1 MTSSATCPRRPLRI
15 AVVPP
20 YRRPSEETGLDATV
34 PPDLHARLRPRLVPR
49 PRNEALY
56 ARARQEGLTE
66 LQARVL
72 AGRLAD
78 YAGELAPLISPSLRY
93 LEHPERLADGRRAA
107 ERIAQAVVDGEH
119 IGILTDYDV
128 DGITSHVVI
137 RRTLVELFGVP
148 ESRLHSLIGHRI
160 HDGYGISLPLVERTL
175 ALAPRPSLVITA
187 DCGSS
192 DEPRIARLAAEGIDV
207 VVSDHHALPL
217 GGPPASAHAV
227 VNPTRDDCRYP
238 DATIAGCMVAWL
250 VMSLARQVLIEW
262 GALPAATPKLSPW
275 LSYVALGTVAD
286 CVSLG
291 ASPANRAVVS
301 QGLTLINRMDAACWR
316 AMAARLGEDSVPFDA
331 ETLAFQMG
339 PRINARSRLDDP
351 YAALHFMLAADD
363 ATAARHLE
371 TLDRDNQSRKAIE
384 AEMAEAAKALA
395 LPAVVADEPAIVV
408 FLEEGHPGVQGI
420 VASRLVQAF
429 GRAALV
435 LTPAAQPGMLTGS
448 GRSIE
453 ALHLRD
459 ALQRTFELAP
469 EALPRFGGHRG
480 AAGVGVVHERLGEF
494 RAAFLR
500 AVGEQLGECELGP
513 RLLTDGELTPSQLDL
528 ATLDEL
534 EALGP
539 YGREFD
545 APLFAGEFLV
555 ESLRPVGADGSHLML
570 MLSAGATS
578 LKAIWF
584 RALTPGE
591 LPAFGV
597 GARLRCAYKL
607 NRNRWRGRESLQ
619 LMVEHAEP
627 LDG

>member
-1 MTSSATCPRRPLRI
+1 MTDPI
-15 AVVPP
+15 
-20 YRRPSEETGLDATV
+20 
-34 PPDLHARLRPRLVPR
+34 DLHARLKPRLLLR

-56 ARARQEGLTE
+56 ARALAEGLTE

-78 YAGELAPLISPSLRY
+78 YDGELAPLTQPSLRY

-175 ALAPRPSLVITA
+175 RLKPRPSLVITA

-192 DEPRIARLAAEGIDV
+192 DEPRIARLKAAGIDV
-207 VVSDHHALPL
+207 VVSDHHALPVE
-217 GGPPASAHAV
+217 GPPASAHAV
-227 VNPTRDDCRYP
+227 VNPTRNDCQYP
-238 DATIAGCMVAWL
+238 DRTIAGCMVAWL
-250 VMSLARQVLIEW
+250 VMSLTRSVLIEW
-262 GALPAATPKLSPW
+262 GAIPEATPKLSAW
-275 LSYVALGTVAD
+275 LAYVALGTVAD

-291 ASPANRAVVS
+291 ASPTNRAVVS
-301 QGLTLINRMDAACWR
+301 HGLTLINRMEAACWR
-316 AMAARLGEDSVPFDA
+316 AMAARLGEDSVPFSA

-363 ATAARHLE
+363 TTAIRHLQ
-371 TLDRDNQSRKAIE
+371 TLDDDNQSRKAIE
-384 AEMAEAAKALA
+384 AEMVEEARALA
-395 LPAVVADEPAIVV
+395 LSQLETDQPALVI
-408 FLEEGHPGVQGI
+408 FLDSGHPGVQGI
-420 VASRLVQAF
+420 VASRLVQSY
-429 GRAALV
+429 GRPALV
-435 LTPAAQPGMLTGS
+435 LTPAAAPGMLTGS

-480 AAGVGVVHERLGEF
+480 AAGVGVPVEQLETF
-494 RAAFLR
+494 QAAFLQ
-500 AVGEQLGECELGP
+500 AVGEQLGGTELYP
-513 RLLTDGELTPSQLDL
+513 HVLTDGALTPEQFQL
-528 ATLDEL
+528 ATLLEL

-545 APLFAGEFLV
+545 APLFDGEFLV
-555 ESLRPVGADGSHLML
+555 ESMRSVGADGTHLSMH
-570 MLSAGATS
+570 LSTGATS

-591 LPAFGV
+591 LPPFNMGD
-597 GARLRCAYKL
+597 RLRCAYRL
-607 NRNRWRGRESLQ
+607 NRNRWRGQESLQ
-619 LMVEHAEP
+619 LMVEYAEP
-627 LDG
+627 LNSGSSR

>member
-1 MTSSATCPRRPLRI
+1 MDVI
-15 AVVPP
+15 
-20 YRRPSEETGLDATV
+20 V
-34 PPDLHARLRPRLVPR
+34 PPDLHARLKPRLLPR
-49 PRNEALY
+49 PRNAALY

-72 AGRLAD
+72 AGRLVAYEGD
-78 YAGELAPLISPSLRY
+78 LAPLVSPSLRY

-107 ERIAQAVVDGEH
+107 ERIARAVVDGEH

-148 ESRLHSLIGHRI
+148 EAKLHSLIGHRI

-175 ALAPRPSLVITA
+175 ALEPRPSLVITA

-192 DEPRIARLAAEGIDV
+192 DEPRIARLCASGIDV

-217 GGPPASAHAV
+217 EGPPASAFAC
-227 VNPTRDDCRYP
+227 VNPTRDDCTYP

-250 VMSLARQVLIEW
+250 VMSLSRQVLIEW
-262 GALPAATPKLSPW
+262 GALPSATPKLSPW

-301 QGLTLINRMDAACWR
+301 HGLTLINRMEAACWR
-316 AMAARLGEDSVPFDA
+316 TMAARLGEDSVPFDA

-363 ATAARHLE
+363 AVAARHLE
-371 TLDRDNQSRKAIE
+371 TLDQDNQSRKAIE
-384 AEMAEAAKALA
+384 AEMAEEAKALA
-395 LPAVVADEPAIVV
+395 LPALAADEPVLVV
-408 FLEEGHPGVQGI
+408 FLEDGHPGVQGI
-420 VASRLVQAF
+420 VASRLVQAY
-429 GRAALV
+429 GRPALV
-435 LTPAAQPGMLTGS
+435 LTPAAAPGMLTGS

-480 AAGVGVVHERLGEF
+480 AAGVGVPHEQLDAF
-494 RAAFLR
+494 RAAFR
-500 AVGEQLGECELGP
+500 QAVGEQLVGVELGP
-513 RLLTDGELTPSQLDL
+513 RILTDGELTAAQLDL
-528 ATLDEL
+528 ATLAEL

-545 APLFAGEFLV
+545 APLFEGEFLV
-555 ESLRPVGADGSHLML
+555 ENLRVVGADGTHLML
-570 MLSAGATS
+570 ELSAGSAS
-578 LKAIWF
+578 HRAIWF

-591 LPAFGV
+591 LPGFEV
-597 GARLRCAYKL
+597 GARLCCAFRL
-607 NRNRWRGRESLQ
+607 TRNRWRGRESLQ
-619 LMVEHAEP
+619 LMIEHAEP
-627 LDG
+627 VK

>member
-1 MTSSATCPRRPLRI
+1 M
-15 AVVPP
+15 
-20 YRRPSEETGLDATV
+20 
-34 PPDLHARLRPRLVPR
+34 
-49 PRNEALY
+49 
-56 ARARQEGLTE
+56 TE

-72 AGRLAD
+72 AGRIQG
-78 YAGELAPLISPSLRY
+78 YQGELAPLVSPSLRH
-93 LEHPERLADGRRAA
+93 LAHPERLTDARRAA

-148 ESRLHSLIGHRI
+148 EARLHSLIGHRI

-175 ALAPRPSLVITA
+175 SLSPRPSLVITA

-192 DEPRIARLAAEGIDV
+192 DEPRIARLKAAGVDV

-217 GGPPASAHAV
+217 EGPPASAYAT
-227 VNPTRDDCRYP
+227 VNPTREDCDYP
-238 DATIAGCMVAWL
+238 DPTIAGCMVAWL
-250 VMSLARQVLIEW
+250 VMSLARQVLVEW
-262 GALPAATPKLSPW
+262 GVLAPATPKLSPW

-291 ASPANRAVVS
+291 DSATNRAVVHH
-301 QGLTLINRMDAACWR
+301 GLTLINRMEAACWR
-316 AMAARLGEDSVPFDA
+316 AMAARLGADSVPFDA
-331 ETLAFQMG
+331 ETLGFQMG

-363 ATAARHLE
+363 TVAQRHLE
-371 TLDRDNQSRKAIE
+371 TLDQDNQSRKAIE
-384 AEMAEAAKALA
+384 AEMAQEARTLA
-395 LPAVVADEPAIVV
+395 LPALAADAPAIVV
-408 FLEEGHPGVQGI
+408 YLEDGHPGVQGI

-429 GRAALV
+429 GRPALV
-435 LTPAAQPGMLTGS
+435 LTPAAAPGMLTGS

-453 ALHLRD
+453 GLHLRD

-469 EALPRFGGHRG
+469 ETLPRFGGHRG
-480 AAGVGVVHERLGEF
+480 AAGVGVPAEHLEGF
-494 RAAFLR
+494 RAAFLQ
-500 AVGEQLGECELGP
+500 AVGEQLGDAELRP
-513 RLLTDGELTPSQLDL
+513 RILTDGELSPHQLSL

-534 EALGP
+534 ERLGP

-545 APLFAGEFLV
+545 APLFEGEFLV
-555 ESLRPVGADGSHLML
+555 EALRPVGADGSHLML
-570 MLSAGATS
+570 ELSAGPAS
-578 LKAIWF
+578 RKAIWF

-591 LPAFGV
+591 VPAFGV
-597 GARLRCAYKL
+597 GATLHCAFKL

-619 LMVEHAEP
+619 LMLEHAEP
-627 LDG
+627 R

>member
-1 MTSSATCPRRPLRI
+1 MDAATTDPI
-15 AVVPP
+15 
-20 YRRPSEETGLDATV
+20 
-34 PPDLHARLRPRLVPR
+34 DLQARLRPRIQPR
-49 PRNEALY
+49 PRDEALY
-56 ARARQEGLTE
+56 ARAREEGLTE

-72 AGRLAD
+72 AGRLSG
-78 YAGELAPLISPSLRY
+78 YQGELAPLVSPSLRH
-93 LEHPERLADGRRAA
+93 LAHPEKLADARRAA

-148 ESRLHSLIGHRI
+148 EAKLHSLIGHRI

-175 ALAPRPSLVITA
+175 ALSPQPSLVITA

-192 DEPRIARLAAEGIDV
+192 DEPRIARLKAAGIEV
-207 VVSDHHALPL
+207 VVSDHHALPQE
-217 GGPPASAHAV
+217 GPPASAYAV
-227 VNPTRDDCRYP
+227 VNPTRDDCDYP
-238 DATIAGCMVAWL
+238 DPTIAGCMVAWL
-250 VMSLARQVLIEW
+250 VMSLARRVLVEW
-262 GALPAATPKLSPW
+262 GVLAPATPKLSPW

-291 ASPANRAVVS
+291 GSVANRAVVTH
-301 QGLTLINRMDAACWR
+301 GLTLINRMEAACWR
-316 AMAARLGEDSVPFDA
+316 AMAARLGADSVPFDA

-351 YAALHFMLAADD
+351 YAALHYMLAADD

-371 TLDRDNQSRKAIE
+371 TLDQDNQSRKAIE
-384 AEMAEAAKALA
+384 AEMAEEAKALA
-395 LPAVVADEPAIVV
+395 LPALVAEEPAIVV
-408 FLEEGHPGVQGI
+408 FLEDGHPGVQGI

-429 GRAALV
+429 GRPALV
-435 LTPAAQPGMLTGS
+435 LTPAAAPGMLTGS

-453 ALHLRD
+453 GLHLRD

-480 AAGVGVVHERLGEF
+480 AAGVGVPREHLAAF
-494 RAAFLR
+494 RTAFLR
-500 AVGEQLGECELGP
+500 AVGEQLGDTELCP
-513 RLLTDGELTPSQLDL
+513 RIFTDGELAPHQLGL

-534 EALGP
+534 ERLAP

-545 APLFAGEFLV
+545 APLFQGEFLV
-555 ESLRPVGADGSHLML
+555 EALRPVGADGSHLML
-570 MLSAGATS
+570 ELSAGATS

-591 LPAFGV
+591 MPAFGV
-597 GARLRCAYKL
+597 GATLHCAFKL

-619 LMVEHAEP
+619 LMIEHASAHEF
-627 LDG
+627 

>member
-1 MTSSATCPRRPLRI
+1 MD
-15 AVVPP
+15 AVSDPV
-20 YRRPSEETGLDATV
+20 
-34 PPDLHARLRPRLVPR
+34 DLHQRLRPQILPR
-49 PRNEALY
+49 PRNADLY
-56 ARARQEGLTE
+56 ARAQREGLSE

-72 AGRLAD
+72 AGRLAG
-78 YAGELAPLISPSLRY
+78 YPGELAPLVSPSLRH
-93 LEHPERLADGRRAA
+93 LAHPEKLADARRAA

-148 ESRLHSLIGHRI
+148 EARLHSLIGHRI

-192 DEPRIARLAAEGIDV
+192 DEPRIARLKDAGIEV

-217 GGPPASAHAV
+217 EGPPASAYAV
-227 VNPTRDDCRYP
+227 VNPTRDDCDYP
-238 DATIAGCMVAWL
+238 DPTIAGCMVAWL
-250 VMSLARQVLIEW
+250 VMSLTRGVLLEW
-262 GALPAATPKLSPW
+262 GVLPAATPKLSPW

-291 ASPANRAVVS
+291 GSPANRAVVTH
-301 QGLTLINRMDAACWR
+301 GLALINRMEAACWR
-316 AMAARLGEDSVPFDA
+316 AMAARLGADSVPFDA

-351 YAALHFMLAADD
+351 YAALHFMLAEQDHVAS
-363 ATAARHLE
+363 RYLE
-371 TLDRDNQSRKAIE
+371 VLDQDNQSRKAIE
-384 AEMAEAAKALA
+384 ADMAEEAKALA
-395 LPAVVADEPAIVV
+395 LPALAADEPAIVV

-429 GRAALV
+429 GRPALV
-435 LTPAAQPGMLTGS
+435 LTPAAAPGMLTGS

-453 ALHLRD
+453 GLHLRD

-480 AAGVGVVHERLGEF
+480 AAGVGVPREHL
-494 RAAFLR
+494 AAFRTAFLQ
-500 AVGEQLGECELGP
+500 AVGEQLGDTELCP
-513 RLLTDGELTPSQLDL
+513 RIFTDGELAPHQLCL

-534 EALGP
+534 ERLGP

-545 APLFAGEFLV
+545 APLFQGEFLV
-555 ESLRPVGADGSHLML
+555 EALRPVGADGSHLML
-570 MLSAGATS
+570 ELSVGATS

-591 LPAFGV
+591 MPAFGV
-597 GARLRCAYKL
+597 GDRLRCAFKL

-627 LDG
+627 L